1 VGRIEDII
9 PEAVRYI
16 QQRTERER
24 IGNVKVILSK
34 RKILCKGLVP
44 KWNSHENNLHNA
56 LALRWE
62 IPTISLDHPVSFPTL
77 TGSQEAQMIVR
88 ILVVTLLVFS
98 GFSASSTSDTPQDKK
113 SASECSDQ
121 PFSYDHGAT
130 GQQSWCGRCNESGAV
145 RQAPINIS
153 NTQESA
159 QPPIVFNRYNENT
172 NLVIYPHNPY
182 NLKVD
187 YKSSSHPAATISV
200 GSTTFRLLEFHF
212 HRPSEEAID
221 NRRFPM
227 VLHLVHLKN
236 EAGCEPGKPGCV
248 AAIAILI
255 KEGTPEQR
263 TTDLLNI
270 LFSHFPPPAGPQNV
284 QINLEGLL
292 PPNYVNAGYWSYG
305 GSLTTPPCT
314 DNITFYVLKPTLTF
328 SAAQIA
334 EFERRYSTPNARD
347 IQPLDGRPIVNR
359 R

>member
-1 VGRIEDII
+1 
-9 PEAVRYI
+9 
-16 QQRTERER
+16 
-24 IGNVKVILSK
+24 
-34 RKILCKGLVP
+34 
-44 KWNSHENNLHNA
+44 
-56 LALRWE
+56 
-62 IPTISLDHPVSFPTL
+62 
-77 TGSQEAQMIVR
+77 MIVR

-98 GFSASSTSDTPQDKK
+98 GFSASSTSGTPQDKDK
-113 SASECSDQ
+113 KAADECSDQ

-187 YKSSSHPAATISV
+187 YKSSSHPAATISI

-328 SAAQIA
+328 SATQIA
-334 EFERRYSTPNARD
+334 EFERRYPTPNARD

>member
-1 VGRIEDII
+1 
-9 PEAVRYI
+9 
-16 QQRTERER
+16 
-24 IGNVKVILSK
+24 
-34 RKILCKGLVP
+34 
-44 KWNSHENNLHNA
+44 
-56 LALRWE
+56 
-62 IPTISLDHPVSFPTL
+62 
-77 TGSQEAQMIVR
+77 MIVR
-88 ILVVTLLVFS
+88 ILVVTFLVFS
-98 GFSASSTSDTPQDKK
+98 GFSASSTSGTPQDKRA
-113 SASECSDQ
+113 ASECSDQ
-121 PFSYDHGAT
+121 PFSYDHGAS
-130 GQQSWCGRCNESGAV
+130 GQQSWCGRCNASGAL

-153 NTQESA
+153 NTQEST

-187 YKSSSHPAATISV
+187 YKSSSNPAATISI
-200 GSTTFRLLEFHF
+200 GSSTFKLLEFHF

-236 EAGCEPGKPGCV
+236 EVGCEPGKPGCV

-270 LFSHFPPPAGPQNV
+270 LFSHFPPPTGPQNV

-292 PPNYVNAGYWSYG
+292 PSNHVNAGYWSYD

-314 DNITFYVLKPTLTF
+314 DNIAFYVLKPTLSF

-334 EFERRYSTPNARD
+334 EFERRYPTPNARD
-347 IQPLDGRPIVNR
+347 IQPLDGRPIVNKR
-359 R
+359 